1 MIKVIAFDL
10 DDTLWD
16 NRPVLIN
23 AEKRLNEWLQD
34 EVPQLNYDV
43 VTMRSFRK
51 DVLAEDPGLAKRITE
66 LRRKVIERAMQQSG
80 IESATAYDLSH
91 QAMEVFIIAR
101 NDIEFFDGALAAI
114 EILKSRFMLGAL
126 TNGNADIR
134 LVGLDEHFSFSY
146 SAEDIG
152 APKPAPDLFHKALAH
167 TETQPHQMV
176 YVGDDPVL
184 DIDSANEVGLRTIWV
199 RNPKKDKTGMTSAD
213 EHIEHVRHL
222 PKAIDRL
229 LEKIEKEEPR

>member
-23 AEKRLNEWLQD
+23 AEKRLNEWLLE
-34 EVPQLNYDV
+34 EVPHLSYDV
-43 VTMRSFRK
+43 VTMRPFRK

-114 EILKSRFMLGAL
+114 KILKSKFMLGAL

-134 LVGLDEHFSFSY
+134 LVGLDQHFSFSY

-152 APKPAPDLFHKALAH
+152 APKPAHDLFHKALAH

-184 DIDSANEVGLRTIWV
+184 DIDPANEVGLHTVWV
-199 RNPKKDKTGMTSAD
+199 KNPKKDKVGKTSAD
-213 EHIEHVRHL
+213 EDIEHVRHL
-222 PKAIDRL
+222 PQAIDRL
-229 LEKIEKEEPR
+229 LEKIQK